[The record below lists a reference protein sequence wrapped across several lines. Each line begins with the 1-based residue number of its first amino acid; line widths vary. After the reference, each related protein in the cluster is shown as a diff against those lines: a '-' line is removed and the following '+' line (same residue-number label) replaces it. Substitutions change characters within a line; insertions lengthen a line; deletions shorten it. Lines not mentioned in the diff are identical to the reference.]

1 MLGQP
6 QSAVA
11 YCTAAIRLSPR
22 NSLIRYN
29 RGIAYSLQGNMT
41 RAALDFDT
49 AIRLRP
55 NYAPAYHSRAELY
68 VRSGSPARAV
78 ADRIK
83 AGQIPQ
89 IPSPTAYHQF
99 MAEGMVK
106 LPLSACGPTPCARTS
121 GLN

>member
-11 YCTAAIRLSPR
+11 DCTAAIRFSPR

-29 RGIAYSLQGNMT
+29 RRIAYALQGNMT

-55 NYAPAYHSRAELY
+55 NYVPAYCSRENDTTGAAAQHARRRIES
-68 VRSGSPARAV
+68 RPARFRKPPAQ
-78 ADRIK
+78 RPIISSWRR
-83 AGQIPQ
+83 GW
-89 IPSPTAYHQF
+89 
-99 MAEGMVK
+99 
-106 LPLSACGPTPCARTS
+106 
-121 GLN
+121 

>member
-11 YCTAAIRLSPR
+11 DCTAAIRLSPR
-22 NSLIRYN
+22 NSLVRYN
-29 RGIAYSLQGNMT
+29 RGIAYALQGNMT

-55 NYAPAYHSRAELY
+55 NYVPAYCSRAESY
-68 VRSGSPARAV
+68 DWSGSPARAA
-78 ADRIK
+78 ADRIM

-89 IPSPTAYHQF
+89 TPSPTAYHQC
-99 MAEGMVK
+99 MGR
-106 LPLSACGPTPCARTS
+106 GW
-121 GLN
+121 